1 MDPPDPPHPPQ
12 IYFRFYYSLYFLVG
26 IGKAA
31 PHFAGLQN
39 LGVKFLKNK
48 MSEKVIKWVGMH
60 NAVTIL
66 ENSMLLSYK
75 IKYTFSLQTSNFN
88 PR

>member
-1 MDPPDPPHPPQ
+1 MHYVIIQTWKCTEGQSQAAMDPPDPPHPPQ

-48 MSEKVIKWVGMH
+48 MSEKVIK
-60 NAVTIL
+60 
-66 ENSMLLSYK
+66 
-75 IKYTFSLQTSNFN
+75 
-88 PR
+88 